1 MYRSM
6 ECGDTARVVTP
17 SDATE
22 YRLGTV
28 TDVTYS
34 TPHTTYARRYTLRFP
49 GGIERNYPADHVVR
63 CTRADD
69 YAALQAAFTTAC
81 AALRDACRIAHDY
94 DPDLSA
100 GTASLLRRLVDLTRL
115 RLGLTLNPAGTASDT
130 NAGSPRTRDQAGG
143 ER

>member
-6 ECGDTARVVTP
+6 EYGDTARVVTP

-28 TDVTYS
+28 TDVAYS
-34 TPHTTYARRYTLRFP
+34 TPHTTYARRYTVRFP
-49 GGIERNYPADHVVR
+49 NGAERTYPADHVVR

-69 YAALQAAFTTAC
+69 HAALEAAFTAAY
-81 AALRDACRIAHDY
+81 AALRDACRIAHDF
-94 DPDLSA
+94 DPDLSV

-115 RLGLTLNPAGTASDT
+115 RLRLTLHPASPHDGGAIGGT
-130 NAGSPRTRDQAGG
+130 Q
-143 ER
+143 